1 MLAAEL
7 ERVLRLELDPAK
19 TMLGINNR
27 DLGTFRVDISNNQRI
42 MDSAA
47 GQQVRM
53 QCSRH
58 SCGMYYSRQ
67 GFLLLNAVGNS
78 AFGMAKRVHAGLGIL
93 CMESMTCWRVGHE
106 QPCCA

>member
-78 AFGMAKRVHAGLGIL
+78 AFWHGEAGACRPWDLVHGINDLLAG
-93 CMESMTCWRVGHE
+93 R
-106 QPCCA
+106 P